1 MKSFFIKCKSVFCLA
16 KIKTKMFFSE
26 LFFKIKLFFK
36 KIISAIQNWL
46 TSIGLKLLG
55 FREKISKVHKKP
67 QNNCNTEDFSQPE
80 TKSKTEQKTSDE
92 TEVQTP
98 CKKTNSFRNKF
109 GRGIFHFFDI
119 IFEVIFACGIIFYI
133 RHDFLNFDQLEN
145 FFIHLNANTIIIL
158 TNSFSSLEN
167 ISETAV
173 FLIFALIIFYLLF
186 KFFYLL
192 FLANGANKI
201 VAILLLAMSAL
212 CLSLVNDKFLIFL
225 ALYILV
231 FFSFQFTCGSSFLTI
246 KRKFFAVVI
255 LDLIA
260 YFVILIIFDNI
271 FRNCILFLI
280 KRIALPVG
288 LF

>member
-46 TSIGLKLLG
+46 TSIGLKLLS

-67 QNNCNTEDFSQPE
+67 QNNCNTDDFSQPE

-98 CKKTNSFRNKF
+98 CKKTKSFRNKI

-119 IFEVIFACGIIFYI
+119 IFEVIFACGVIFYI
-133 RHDFLNFDQLEN
+133 RHDFLNFNQLEN

-158 TNSFSSLEN
+158 TNSFSPLEN

-173 FLIFALIIFYLLF
+173 FLIFALIIFYFLF

-246 KRKFFAVVI
+246 KRKFFTVVI

>member
-1 MKSFFIKCKSVFCLA
+1 M
-16 KIKTKMFFSE
+16 
-26 LFFKIKLFFK
+26 
-36 KIISAIQNWL
+36 
-46 TSIGLKLLG
+46 TSLGLKLLG

-92 TEVQTP
+92 TEVKTP

-158 TNSFSSLEN
+158 TSSFSSLEN

-201 VAILLLAMSAL
+201 VAILLLAISAL
-212 CLSLVNDKFLIFL
+212 CLSLVNDKFLIFF
-225 ALYILV
+225 AINQRNNYICNV
-231 FFSFQFTCGSSFLTI
+231 HI
-246 KRKFFAVVI
+246 
-255 LDLIA
+255 
-260 YFVILIIFDNI
+260 DNI
-271 FRNCILFLI
+271 DFRHRNAGGCHE
-280 KRIALPVG
+280 
-288 LF
+288 

>member
-36 KIISAIQNWL
+36 KIISAIQNRL

-55 FREKISKVHKKP
+55 FREKISKVHKKS

-119 IFEVIFACGIIFYI
+119 IFEVIFACGVIFYI

-158 TNSFSSLEN
+158 TSSFSSLEN

-173 FLIFALIIFYLLF
+173 FLISALIIFYLLF

-201 VAILLLAMSAL
+201 VAILLLAISAL

-246 KRKFFAVVI
+246 KRKFFTVVI

-271 FRNCILFLI
+271 FRNCILFLL